1 MVDIL
6 KQGDF
11 TVKKLSHKKLLVQ
24 TSVPFFHMGES
35 EPFLHMDMKF
45 RYSRND
51 KIDLG
56 RGFSLVYPD
65 KFISYLSNRMRIKKK
80 NIRLVYFLDGNH
92 QDIDCRIKSVGLDRE
107 FDSEIGKVVYLSL
120 FVEKLVFDDPSWS
133 RDYKLRQIF
142 EDGNI

>member
-24 TSVPFFHMGES
+24 VSVPFFHMGES
-35 EPFLHMDMKF
+35 EPFLRMDLKL

-51 KIDLG
+51 KIDSG
-56 RGFSLVYPD
+56 RGFRLVYPD
-65 KFISYLSNRMRIKKK
+65 KFINILSNRMKIKKK
-80 NIRLVYFLDGNH
+80 NIRIVFFLDENH
-92 QDIDCRIKSVGLDRE
+92 RDIDCRVKSVNLDRD

-120 FVEKLVFDDPSWS
+120 FVEKLVFDDQSWS